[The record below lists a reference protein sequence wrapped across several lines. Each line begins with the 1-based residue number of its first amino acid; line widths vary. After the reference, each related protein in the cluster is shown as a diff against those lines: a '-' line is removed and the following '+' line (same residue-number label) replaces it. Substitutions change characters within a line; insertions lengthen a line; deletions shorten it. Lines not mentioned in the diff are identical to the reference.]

1 MATEKEFP
9 TEQIRNIAI
18 LGHSGAG
25 KSTLVDALCYTA
37 GSNRRKVAEGGIPL
51 TVTTPEEVAHGIS
64 IQVTPARAEWMGTRL
79 NLLDTPGYQDFASD
93 ALAAV
98 RVADAAV
105 IVLPATAG
113 VEVGTERVW
122 GWCEERRL
130 PRILF
135 VSMLD
140 RENTSFEGVY
150 REIRE
155 RLTPKVIPVE
165 IPIGEGADFRGIINL
180 FSERAH
186 LYRPESDT
194 GEYDEGDIPEELQE
208 RFQEWET
215 ELQETLATTD
225 ETLLEHYLEGG
236 HISREEAIEGM
247 ARAMARGD
255 LVPLFCGSARTGYG
269 IRALMRKMVELFPH
283 PGDAP
288 PQVARVQ
295 GDGGEEVRVHCTDD
309 APFSALVYKT
319 LSEPHVGELSLFR
332 ITSGV
337 CTSGME
343 VVNACHGGAEKLAHL
358 GVLHGR
364 ERTEV
369 PRLHAGDLGVVAR
382 LRDTHTNDTLAS
394 PARPLLLSPIPFP
407 KPDIA
412 VGIRGVSRSDE
423 DKLGEVLPRLREE
436 DPSFVAG
443 YHPELGQT
451 IARGLGELHLEIQ
464 MERLKRKFGVR
475 VETERPRVAYRETV
489 SRSGEGRGR
498 HKKQSGGR
506 GQFGDCTVRI
516 SPRPRGEG
524 YLFVDAIKG
533 GVIPGKFIPSVDRGI
548 QEAAARGLLA
558 GFPVVD
564 FQVELFDGSFHAVD
578 SSDIAFKIAGSLA
591 FQEGAAG
598 AGPVL
603 LEPVMEVSV
612 FTPDEFVGDV
622 LGDITQRRGKVLGME
637 PDGGRTVVRARIPEA
652 ELYKYANSLRSMTQ
666 GRAAHTRQP
675 GGYEAVP
682 EQEARKVIERV
693 REEGATAGAH

>member
-1 MATEKEFP
+1 MATAKEFP
-9 TEQIRNIAI
+9 TEHIRNIAI
-18 LGHSGAG
+18 LGHGGSG
-25 KSTLVDALCYTA
+25 KSTLVDAICYTA
-37 GSNRRKVAEGGIPL
+37 GSNMRKVAEGGIPL
-51 TVTTPEEVAHGIS
+51 SVTTPEEVAHGIS
-64 IQVTPARAEWMGTRL
+64 IQVTPAQAEWLGTRL
-79 NLLDTPGYQDFASD
+79 NLLDTPGYQDFAGD

-105 IVLPATAG
+105 IVLSATAG

-122 GWCEERRL
+122 GYCEARRL
-130 PRILF
+130 PRMLF

-140 RENTSFEGVY
+140 RDNTSFERVF
-150 REIRE
+150 RQIRE

-165 IPIGEGADFRGIINL
+165 IPIGEGPDFRGIINL

-186 LYRPESDT
+186 LYRPDSDT
-194 GEYDEGDIPEELQE
+194 GEYDEGDIPDELRE

-269 IRALMRKMVELFPH
+269 IRALMRKIVELFPH

-288 PQVARVQ
+288 PELARVQ
-295 GDGGEEVRVHCTDD
+295 GDGEEVLVSCTDD

-319 LSEPHVGELSLFR
+319 LREPHVGELSLFR
-332 ITSGV
+332 VTSGV

-343 VVNACHGGAEKLAHL
+343 VVNTCHGGTEKLAHL
-358 GVLHGR
+358 AVLHGR

-369 PRLHAGDLGVVAR
+369 QRLHAGDLGVVAR

-394 PARPLLLSPIPFP
+394 PARPLLLDPIPFP
-407 KPDIA
+407 QPDISLA
-412 VGIRGVSRSDE
+412 IRGLSRSDE
-423 DKLGEVLPRLREE
+423 DKLGEVLPRLHEE
-436 DPSFVAG
+436 DPSFVTA

-464 MERLKRKFGVR
+464 LERLKRKFGVR
-475 VETERPRVAYRETV
+475 VETERPRIAYRETITG
-489 SRSGEGRGR
+489 RGEGHGR

-506 GQFGDCTVRI
+506 GQFGDCRVRV

-533 GVIPGKFIPSVDRGI
+533 GGIPGRFIPSVDRGI
-548 QEAAARGLLA
+548 QEAAGRGLLA

-591 FQEGAAG
+591 FQGGAAS

-612 FTPDEFVGDV
+612 FTPDEFVGEI

-637 PDGGRTVVRARIPEA
+637 PDSGRTVVRARIPEG
-652 ELYKYANSLRSMTQ
+652 ELYKYANTLRSMTQ
-666 GRAAHTRQP
+666 GRAAHTRQF
-675 GGYEAVP
+675 GGYEPVP
-682 EQEARKVIERV
+682 HQEARKIIDTL
-693 REEGATAGAH
+693 REQRATAGAH